1 MECLMKRLQ
10 SILNYLLKK
19 SKNLPVRNLPDKI
32 ENYSMEEMCA
42 DEQIGCVLADEVP
55 CERSAKYSKLPFGK
69 KFYMMHLII

>member
-1 MECLMKRLQ
+1 
-10 SILNYLLKK
+10 
-19 SKNLPVRNLPDKI
+19 
-32 ENYSMEEMCA
+32 MEEMCE